1 MTYRLHQQF
10 CNGLLYAPLRTFY
23 IDMYENTWTYIPVH
37 VPANARFT
45 GFAVRMMVKATVP
58 VNEQRAFVEK
68 KREDILLWIIDE
80 IMRTPVL
87 LKKIGD
93 LEYFKPTEVILLQNN
108 EMEVLAPAGLIRA
121 CRGVL
126 HLQCFCPGLNLSH
139 LFFVLILIA

>member
-1 MTYRLHQQF
+1 MLYYRSKRSQF
-10 CNGLLYAPLRTFY
+10 GGMIIGLDKKFFRTF
-23 IDMYENTWTYIPVH
+23 P
-37 VPANARFT
+37 T

-68 KREDILLWIIDE
+68 KREHILLWIIDE

>member
-1 MTYRLHQQF
+1 MII
-10 CNGLLYAPLRTFY
+10 GLDKKFFRTF
-23 IDMYENTWTYIPVH
+23 P
-37 VPANARFT
+37 T

-108 EMEVLAPAGLIRA
+108 EMEVLAPAEKR
-121 CRGVL
+121 
-126 HLQCFCPGLNLSH
+126 QP
-139 LFFVLILIA
+139 